1 MKYLTYLTYL
11 AYILV
16 ILGAILYL
24 PMREMAPYVFAV
36 GCLLQLGSHFA
47 ERYHGTNLR
56 QKRLTFIRHLVGV
69 IYLASG
75 YFMVFKTEMSWLVL
89 LTIAVVLDLYT
100 LYVKE

>member
-1 MKYLTYLTYL
+1 MKILTFL

-16 ILGAILYL
+16 ILGAILYM
-24 PMREMAPYVFAV
+24 PMREMTPYIFAV
-36 GCLLQLGSHFA
+36 GCMLQFGSHFA
-47 ERYHGTNLR
+47 ERYHGSKLR
-56 QKRLTFIRHLVGV
+56 QKRINFIRHLVGV

-75 YFMVFKTEMSWLVL
+75 YFMMFKTEMSWLVL